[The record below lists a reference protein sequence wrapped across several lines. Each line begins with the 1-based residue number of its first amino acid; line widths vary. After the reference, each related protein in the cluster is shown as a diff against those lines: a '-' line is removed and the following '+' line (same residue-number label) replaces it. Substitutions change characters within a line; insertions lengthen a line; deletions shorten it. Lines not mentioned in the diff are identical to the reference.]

1 MVSAGTRQKI
11 LEFPVPGLLYGF
23 RYCRIGRTGLGNV
36 LEQDRETGRIRSGG
50 RLLATVACL
59 FAFASTACGREAT
72 ALTEN
77 KAPLVAGAAGA
88 DTDASPSD
96 APPPQATTGHPVTAW
111 AASVRAALAKRSHRL
126 VTASRTALSWSE
138 HGVASWYG
146 HLRPVRRTSSGHPF
160 DPHALTAAHP
170 TLPMGTRVLVRS
182 QDTGRSVVV
191 TVNDRGPFLH
201 HRIIDLSP
209 AAAARIGMLD
219 AGTAHVV
226 IEPLTEVAQAEP
238 DDTSEDAIAAAAPG
252 APRRR

>member
-1 MVSAGTRQKI
+1 M
-11 LEFPVPGLLYGF
+11 
-23 RYCRIGRTGLGNV
+23 
-36 LEQDRETGRIRSGG
+36 
-50 RLLATVACL
+50 ACL

-72 ALTEN
+72 ALAEN

-88 DTDASPSD
+88 DTDGSPSD
-96 APPPQATTGHPVTAW
+96 APPSDTPAGDAPIAGATAGHPVTAW
-111 AASVRAALAKRSHRL
+111 AASVRAALARRSHRL
-126 VTASRTALSWSE
+126 MLASRSALSWSE

-146 HLRPVRRTSSGHPF
+146 HLRPARRTSSGHPF

-201 HRIIDLSP
+201 SRIIDLSP

-219 AGTAHVV
+219 SGTAHVV
-226 IEPLTEVAQAEP
+226 IEPVTEVAQAEP
-238 DDTSEDAIAAAAPG
+238 GDTSADAIAAAAPG
-252 APRRR
+252 EPRRR

>member
-1 MVSAGTRQKI
+1 M
-11 LEFPVPGLLYGF
+11 
-23 RYCRIGRTGLGNV
+23 
-36 LEQDRETGRIRSGG
+36 EQDRKTGRIRSGG
-50 RLLATVACL
+50 RLLAMVACL

-72 ALTEN
+72 APAEN
-77 KAPLVAGAAGA
+77 KAPLAAGA
-88 DTDASPSD
+88 DGADAD
-96 APPPQATTGHPVTAW
+96 ATAGHPVTAW
-111 AASVRAALAKRSHRL
+111 AASVRAALARRSHRL
-126 VTASRTALSWSE
+126 MTASRSALSWSE

-146 HLRPVRRTSSGHPF
+146 HLRQVRSTSSGRPF

-238 DDTSEDAIAAAAPG
+238 DDTSAEAIAAAEPG
-252 APRRR
+252 APRRP